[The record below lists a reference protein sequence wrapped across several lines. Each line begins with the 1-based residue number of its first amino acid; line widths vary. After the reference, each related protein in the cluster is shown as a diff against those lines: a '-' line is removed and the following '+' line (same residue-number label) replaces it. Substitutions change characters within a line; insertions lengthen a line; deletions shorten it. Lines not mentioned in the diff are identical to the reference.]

1 MDDKPSISAASG
13 NSCDPTDNMQ
23 ELNNQLELQNR
34 LLNETFGRYLSD
46 EIVRQILNN
55 PGGLELGGVK
65 KTLTIMQSDLRG
77 FTAMAERMPADRLIT
92 MLNYYIGKM
101 TECISR
107 HHGTIID
114 FIGDGIMVIF
124 GAPRHSDNHAADA
137 IAAAIDMECHMDE
150 VNAWNEANGFPEFK
164 MGIGISTG
172 EVVVGNIGCERHMK
186 YGVVGSSVN
195 LAGRIESYA
204 VGGQVLISEATKEQA
219 GIDLEIVNSLT
230 VSPKGLSR
238 QITLYDVTGIGGD
251 YCLFCD
257 TRRETPTPLTK
268 PRSFT
273 YRFIDYKHVENEIHH
288 GECTALSTQGAVIT
302 TDVGLSAFENIVIN
316 AALSKPLYAKVLR
329 PEQDGW
335 YISFTSV
342 PEDIGELI
350 E

>member
-1 MDDKPSISAASG
+1 MKDNHSTPDALKTYDNSADKL
-13 NSCDPTDNMQ
+13 Q
-23 ELNNQLELQNR
+23 ELNSRLT

-46 EIVRQILNN
+46 EIVRQIMNN

-77 FTAMAERMPADRLIT
+77 FTAMSERMPADRLIT
-92 MLNYYIGKM
+92 MLNYYIARM

-124 GAPRHSDNHAADA
+124 GAPRQSANHASDA

-172 EVVVGNIGCERHMK
+172 EVIVGNIGCERHMK

-204 VGGQVLISEATKEQA
+204 VGGQILISEATRQMADTE
-219 GIDLEIVNSLT
+219 LEIANVMT
-230 VSPKGLSR
+230 VSPKGLSG
-238 QITLYDVTGIGGD
+238 TANLYDVTGIGGD

-257 TRRETPTPLTK
+257 TRRETPAPLAV
-268 PRSFT
+268 PRAFT
-273 YRFIDYKHVENEIHH
+273 YRFIDYKHVEGDIHH
-288 GECTALSTQGAVIT
+288 GIFTAMSPIGAIIT
-302 TDVGLSAFENIVIN
+302 TDAGLSAFENIVIN
-316 AALSKPLYAKVLR
+316 ASLSKPLYAKVIR

-335 YISFTSV
+335 YISFTSI
-342 PEDIGELI
+342 PDDIDELLD